1 MEEYASGERS
11 AFWLIRE
18 IFSAVRRPRTHETLH
33 ERRAQML
40 SNVWTDTRYA
50 LRTFRRNPGFAAA
63 AMIPIALGIGINT
76 GIFAILSNVAL
87 RPLPTPDS
95 TALVTVHQDF
105 QGVKGRRV
113 HGARSMFSVPE
124 YETYRDTTK
133 TLSGIMAYTMAWTFT
148 LGGKA
153 PQEIEGV
160 LVTCNY
166 FDVLRVRPSIG
177 AGFTQ
182 ASCAAPNAAP
192 SVILSHALWT
202 RAFDADPDI
211 VRKTIT
217 LDGQTVA
224 VVGVAPEG
232 FDGIAFTRAAFF
244 VSTALQ
250 PDYHKNPQLSWL
262 TMVGR
267 RADGSGIDEVRAEL
281 AVIASRIDRLQPG
294 RSTTLIVA
302 PATSLSLPVERREFL
317 AMSAIVLAA
326 FGLVLLIACANVA
339 NVLLARAAG
348 RTREIAIRLSVGA
361 SRWRLIRH
369 MLTESLMI
377 AIVGGAAG
385 SLLTWWSFQL
395 LLQRFLASLPGTV
408 SQPRIDA
415 NMSLD
420 ALWFSLA
427 LTAVTALVF
436 GLVPALQATNHDL
449 QAVTKQNGADFAGP
463 TRGRLR
469 GLLIGIQVA
478 VCMALLVSAGL
489 LLRALHA
496 AETTDPGFDYRNVA
510 VVSTSFRGPGYD
522 DARVALLRRQLREQ
536 IGNQAGIEAISLVG
550 KTPLSPGRMQTAFR
564 RAGEETAHDVDFNP
578 VSPEYFSLIRIPIV
592 QGRTFTSAELE
603 GTPRAVIV
611 TEATARRYW
620 PGLDPIGRSIVLG
633 LKTDVPLQI
642 VGIAKDAQV
651 SNVAQTE
658 SSYIYLPAGSTA
670 ERGLTMLVRSQGDF
684 DTLATGIRAVT
695 QALDPTLVVRVA
707 PLQENLDYWRAGSR
721 VIASLSGSLGL
732 LALILACG
740 GVYGVV
746 SYVVARRRR
755 EVGIRMAL
763 GATGR
768 DVRILI
774 LRQTLRPVAAG
785 VLVGAIGAAA
795 ASRTLESVLFGVS
808 PFDPVAFIGAPLFL
822 FGAAAVATLLPLR
835 QAMKVDPIS
844 TLRYD

>member
-1 MEEYASGERS
+1 MEEYASGGRS
-11 AFWLIRE
+11 SLWLIRE

-113 HGARSMFSVPE
+113 HGARSMFSMPE

-182 ASCAAPNAAP
+182 ANCAAPNAAP
-192 SVILSHALWT
+192 SVVLSHALWT
-202 RAFDADPDI
+202 RVFDADPDI

-232 FDGIAFTRAAFF
+232 FDGIDFTRAAFF
-244 VSTALQ
+244 ASTALQ
-250 PDYHKNPQLSWL
+250 QDYHKNPQLSWL

-294 RSTTLIVA
+294 RATTLIVA
-302 PATSLSLPVERREFL
+302 PATSLSLPVARREFL

-361 SRWRLIRH
+361 SRWRLIRQ

-395 LLQRFLASLPGTV
+395 LLQKLLASLPGTV

-415 NMSLD
+415 NMSLN

-436 GLVPALQATNHDL
+436 GLVPALQATKQDL
-449 QAVTKQNGADFAGP
+449 QAVTKQNGADSAGP
-463 TRGRLR
+463 TRGWLR

-536 IGNQAGIEAISLVG
+536 IGSQAGIEAISLVG
-550 KTPLSPGRMQTAFR
+550 KTPLSPGRMQTTFR
-564 RAGEETAHDVDFNP
+564 RAGEETAHDVDINP

-603 GTPRAVIV
+603 ETPRAVIV

-633 LKTDVPLQI
+633 SKTDVPLQI

-651 SNVAQTE
+651 SNVAKTE
-658 SSYIYLPAGSTA
+658 SSYIYLPAGSPA
-670 ERGLTMLVRSQGDF
+670 ERGLTMLVRSQVDF

-768 DVRILI
+768 DVRSLI

-844 TLRYD
+844 TLRYE